1 MTRSITL
8 SQLLAFD
15 PCNREQ
21 RIKLFKDRTSI
32 TVREAVLLGVSLND
46 LLWVAGRLDFK
57 AQIVEFAQACAQ
69 RAETHT
75 RSAQSDAAANATRSA
90 ANAANAA
97 RSAARSAANA
107 ANAAAR
113 SAAAAAD
120 AAAVDAD
127 AVDAWAAERKTQ
139 LELFV
144 SIMESE

>member
-90 ANAANAA
+90 ANAA
-97 RSAARSAANA
+97 RSAARSAAKA